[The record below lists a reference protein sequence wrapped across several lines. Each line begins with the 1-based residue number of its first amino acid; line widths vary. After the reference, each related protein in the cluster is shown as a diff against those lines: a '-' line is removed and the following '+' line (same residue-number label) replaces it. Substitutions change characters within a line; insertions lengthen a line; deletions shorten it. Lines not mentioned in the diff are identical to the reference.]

1 MAMNETEPVDR
12 FAALAVR
19 TGLSLGVLYS
29 ARITDF
35 QLVLAAASRA
45 FAAGRSYSEG
55 DVNDALRAWLARE
68 GSMLA
73 VDHVELRRWLVD
85 CRVLV
90 RDDYGRAYALGEPAP
105 EIAALAASLSGAD
118 LAQVAADARARD
130 AKAREERKRKW
141 NANAERR
148 SRSARMTRR
157 NFASGAPW
165 EPIVGYSRAVRIG
178 NHVYLSGTTAT
189 DGEGR
194 IVGVGDAYAQT
205 RQILDNIAAALR
217 RAGASLDDVVRTRI
231 FVTDIAQWEAVGRAH
246 GEVFGTIRPACT
258 MVEVARLIAPE
269 LLVEIEADAVIP
281 EDA

>member
-19 TGLSLGVLYS
+19 TGVSLGVLYS
-29 ARITDF
+29 ARIADF

-85 CRVLV
+85 CSVLV
-90 RDDYGRAYALGEPAP
+90 RDDYGRTYALGEPAP
-105 EIAALAASLSGAD
+105 EIAALAALLSGAD

-141 NANAERR
+141 NANA
-148 SRSARMTRR
+148 R
-157 NFASGAPW
+157 NDGPGAP
-165 EPIVGYSRAVRIG
+165 A
-178 NHVYLSGTTAT
+178 
-189 DGEGR
+189 
-194 IVGVGDAYAQT
+194 
-205 RQILDNIAAALR
+205 
-217 RAGASLDDVVRTRI
+217 
-231 FVTDIAQWEAVGRAH
+231 
-246 GEVFGTIRPACT
+246 
-258 MVEVARLIAPE
+258 
-269 LLVEIEADAVIP
+269 
-281 EDA
+281 